1 MKLSHIII
9 HISKCRKLC
18 IYYRNIMYCTRK
30 RIKKDDGIHKEDI
43 RIQVNKAKRIETM
56 ISKSTQNALC
66 HFSFRLSS
74 TPQHYVVFPSLRY
87 SIASRFLFF
96 CFSVFS
102 LVFCVLYSFISLSV
116 FASFH
121 TLLVSSLCSFQ
132 IFFEFLSYFFLHL
145 FFFICHSCSS
155 FRTFFCFYFFFI
167 SVTYSRCSIIV
178 CRVAIVVISENFSYY
193 SNNSY

>member
-1 MKLSHIII
+1 MNKIADAFKKIMLKLWNKMKLSHIII

-74 TPQHYVVFPSLRY
+74 TP
-87 SIASRFLFF
+87 
-96 CFSVFS
+96 
-102 LVFCVLYSFISLSV
+102 
-116 FASFH
+116 
-121 TLLVSSLCSFQ
+121 
-132 IFFEFLSYFFLHL
+132 
-145 FFFICHSCSS
+145 
-155 FRTFFCFYFFFI
+155 
-167 SVTYSRCSIIV
+167 
-178 CRVAIVVISENFSYY
+178 
-193 SNNSY
+193 